1 MKYAVIVGVV
11 PMILAFLAGF
21 FGATVPL
28 GWPAYIGWFV
38 LSVAVGAGIVALRKK
53 ASG

>member
-1 MKYAVIVGVV
+1 MKYAVLIGVA

-21 FGATVPL
+21 FGMTVSL
-28 GWPAYIGWFV
+28 GWLAYIAWFA
-38 LSVAVGAGIVALRKK
+38 LSVAVGAGVVALKR